1 MAVRKKF
8 MVKTNFKLLEK
19 AIKQSG
25 SQAELARR
33 LERQAN
39 VKCYPQKVNEWR
51 TRGIVPPYWVKPLAE
66 IMDIEPREIDPT
78 LYG

>member
-8 MVKTNFKLLEK
+8 VVKPNFKLLEK
-19 AIKQSG
+19 AIKLSG
-25 SQAELARR
+25 SQAELARK
-33 LERQAN
+33 LEKQAN

-51 TRGIVPPYWVKPLAE
+51 TRGIVPPYWVKPLAV
-66 IMDIEPREIDPT
+66 IMEVEPKDIDPT